1 MSEIVNG
8 RDHLGNQ
15 GVEGRILKKSKA
27 IPLTGRG
34 GP

>member
-1 MSEIVNG
+1 MLSGTSRNSSAEDLNNMYTG
-8 RDHLGNQ
+8 KR
-15 GVEGRILKKSKA
+15 KSKA